1 MTNGDVPNTLMHAD
15 LSGLYVDAREP
26 ARSVRDVTLT
36 YIMFAVLVAA
46 QPMYLLCLLLKL
58 ALLVAVITL
67 LYTSQVRR
75 HVRETLALT
84 SCYPNDVMTSCARY
98 DCDCSRC
105 SKTSSGAG
113 RCAGSSQPPTHR
125 STSGDFAGR
134 SIAT

>member
-1 MTNGDVPNTLMHAD
+1 MHAN
-15 LSGLYVDAREP
+15 LRGLYVVAREP

-46 QPMYLLCLLLKL
+46 QPMYLLCLLVKL

-84 SCYPNDVMTSCARY
+84 SFYADHVMTSCARY

-105 SKTSSGAG
+105 LKTSSGAD
-113 RCAGSSQPPTHR
+113 RYAGSSRPPTRR

-134 SIAT
+134 STAT